1 MATSFGQ
8 RYRFFVTGRLIRKI
22 ISKGV
27 FIGWTRESVFLSSA
41 QDWVSAAAAAA
52 TGLLVVVISK
62 FQLNID
68 SAKHSSPQLKQS
80 T

>member
-1 MATSFGQ
+1 MT
-8 RYRFFVTGRLIRKI
+8 RRLIRKT

-27 FIGWTRESVFLSSA
+27 FIRWTRESVFLSSA

-68 SAKHSSPQLKQS
+68 SAKHSGADQKDSSPQLNQS
-80 T
+80 M